1 MSSETKMG
9 RPTDYLPEVAED
21 ICNLLMLGESLR
33 SICKRPGMPSIRAVM
48 YWLQRHED
56 FTQQY
61 ARAREVQAELL
72 AEEII
77 EIADDSKGDVIVDE
91 DGNEQTNHERVARSR
106 LRVDAR
112 KWYASKLAPKRYG
125 DKVTHEQNITIT
137 DLTDE
142 ELDRRLQ
149 ELTNAQSQPGAED

>member
-1 MSSETKMG
+1 MTTEVKNG

-33 SICKRPGMPSIRAVM
+33 SICKRPGMPAIRTVM

-56 FTQQY
+56 FMQQY

-77 EIADDSKGDVIVDE
+77 EIADDSSGDVTIDDE
-91 DGNEQTNHERVARSR
+91 GREQTNHERVARSR

-125 DKVTHEQNITIT
+125 DRVQHEQNITIT
-137 DLTDE
+137 DLTDD
-142 ELDRRLQ
+142 ELEKRLK
-149 ELTNAQSQPGAED
+149 ELTHGQPQSGTED

>member
-1 MSSETKMG
+1 MTTEAKNG

-33 SICKRPGMPSIRAVM
+33 SICKRPGMPAIRTVM
-48 YWLQRHED
+48 YWLQRHDD
-56 FTQQY
+56 FMQQY

-77 EIADDSKGDVIVDE
+77 EIADDSSGDVTIDE
-91 DGNEQTNHERVARSR
+91 DGREQTNHERVARSR

-125 DKVTHEQNITIT
+125 DRVQHEQNITIT
-137 DLTDE
+137 DLTDD
-142 ELDRRLQ
+142 ELEKRLK
-149 ELTNAQSQPGAED
+149 ELTNGQPQSGTED